1 MNDYFRFKEVVKNV
15 SSKSILPN
23 EIQIRLGIDY
33 EFSVNERDTLKL
45 KCPIDLKE
53 KISGNIDHDESSL
66 DDLIPS
72 EDDDETDDYSDS
84 DSFYDT
90 GSQQSIDEIDAGGG
104 SGDSSRRR
112 KRQHNKL
119 VVVQWFKD
127 STKITKYKFSARYEL
142 DGVYMRISD
151 VSASD
156 AGKYRCKFINGFG
169 TLSSAV
175 TLRVNKVN
183 DGGEGENVMDLDG
196 STTILMS
203 STTTIKTTT
212 TTTLRPSQNK
222 KMLKLSAP
230 VFVGLNKVA
239 TGGVQRFRKEKGA
252 HVRFNCRAF
261 GVPKPEILWL
271 KNGEVLSE
279 EDYGITR

>member
-1 MNDYFRFKEVVKNV
+1 V

-33 EFSVNERDTLKL
+33 EFSVREHDTLKL
-45 KCPIDLKE
+45 KCPVDLKE

-72 EDDDETDDYSDS
+72 EDDDDENDDDNDDDYSDS

-104 SGDSSRRR
+104 GDSSRRR

-127 STKITKYKFSARYEL
+127 STKITKYKFPARYEL

-183 DGGEGENVMDLDG
+183 GDGGDENVMDLDG
-196 STTILMS
+196 STTILMA
-203 STTTIKTTT
+203 STTTTKTTTTT

-230 VFVGLNKVA
+230 VFVGINKVA